1 MLSATRPTLKLTSM
15 FVNIFR
21 SDQEYAR
28 RESHIEREVY
38 AARLLQLEAKVK
50 SLLQLTMLISSARPG
65 GRVSITVLIVT
76 TRNRACLITFESCKH
91 LHWQWGGRRFCGAP
105 KLSPVPCLLRSNSGK
120 ILYFSSIVSRVL
132 RSQLYY
138 AKQSTFPFS
147 GTYFQ
152 LPMSEVCPVFAF
164 LSSVGLFSAL
174 FLLRTLPSLLP

>member
-65 GRVSITVLIVT
+65 GM
-76 TRNRACLITFESCKH
+76 
-91 LHWQWGGRRFCGAP
+91 
-105 KLSPVPCLLRSNSGK
+105 
-120 ILYFSSIVSRVL
+120 
-132 RSQLYY
+132 YY